1 MIIALMG
8 PVLQRLAAEKPRADR
23 LARYLTETFVTDIDD
38 SLREMGVGD
47 MSVPKKVKR
56 AAQALG
62 ERGLAYRSAAQSADP
77 RTAVAAELAVSVP
90 GLAGDEPRARA
101 LADRVLAFQRHVD
114 GLPLAALVAGVSAYM
129 PQKTPSAAAAETRR
143 PA

>member
-1 MIIALMG
+1 M
-8 PVLQRLAAEKPRADR
+8 
-23 LARYLTETFVTDIDD
+23 TDIDD

-114 GLPLAALVAGVSAYM
+114 GLPLAALVAGVSAYL

>member
-1 MIIALMG
+1 MIIALMC

-77 RTAVAAELAVSVP
+77 RAAVAAELAMSVP
-90 GLAGDEPRARA
+90 GLAGDAARARA

-114 GLPLAALVAGVSAYM
+114 GLALAALAAGVSAYS
-129 PQKTPSAAAAETRR
+129 PEKTSAGDAAETRR